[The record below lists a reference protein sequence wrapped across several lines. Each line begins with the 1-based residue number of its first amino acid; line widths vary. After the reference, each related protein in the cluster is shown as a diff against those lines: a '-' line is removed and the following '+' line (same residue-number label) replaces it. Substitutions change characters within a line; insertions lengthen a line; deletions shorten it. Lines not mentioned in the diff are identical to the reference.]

1 MDTKPYKYRVIWADD
16 EVLDIVS
23 DEDREILLEEENVDI
38 IDRVTT
44 GEALQESAYRFQ
56 DVLDAIIVDAN
67 FDARNANA
75 SERTITGLNR
85 AFDLYRHLNGK
96 LKLDIPFYLYTNRTD
111 QFLFENRDEDYIAS
125 INEMFVET
133 GRVFKK
139 SDGYSDLIKQI
150 KQEVDAKSTPLFM
163 FRRTYAREFNAAEL
177 IPGVQ
182 ELLIKGL
189 LFQFD
194 SQENYSDTQYLF
206 NPARMI
212 WESIEDQ
219 CKKQDILPPISQLNS
234 MADFLLGNKVEG
246 YSQTEQIMPRP
257 LAHSLKYF
265 LSITQD
271 GSHKKDDLSLGVVQ
285 YVRETN
291 NVNLYRSILF
301 IAMDLLLWYQEMIGS
316 EKRHLWKAEYILI
329 GEVKLKSVKGDKGY
343 NIKRYYIGNYCLIAH
358 KDEQGRPIPMNE
370 GDIVGIKSNKNCKPN
385 TPEFIGDDGTLV
397 DKATFEYVV
406 IASKE

>member
-85 AFDLYRHLNGK
+85 AFDLYRQLNGK

-150 KQEVDAKSTPLFM
+150 KQEIDAKSTPLFM

-194 SQENYSDTQYLF
+194 TQENYSDTQYLF

-219 CKKQDILPPISQLNS
+219 CKKEDILPPISQLNS

-246 YSQTEQIMPRP
+246 YMPTEQIMPRS
-257 LAHSLKYF
+257 LAHALKYF

-285 YVRETN
+285 YVRDTK
-291 NVNLYRSILF
+291 NVNLYRSILY
-301 IAMDLLLWYQEMIGS
+301 IAMDLLLWYEDCLKN
-316 EKRHLWKAEYILI
+316 EKKLLWKAEYVYVGVVKSTTVKDADGKRFPRFYSGRYSLLPHRDKQGQLIPLHEGDLI
-329 GEVKLKSVKGDKGY
+329 GVTS
-343 NIKRYYIGNYCLIAH
+343 
-358 KDEQGRPIPMNE
+358 EQRCRENNPSYTGE
-370 GDIVGIKSNKNCKPN
+370 
-385 TPEFIGDDGTLV
+385 DGTLV
-397 DKATFEYVV
+397 DKTLMDYVV
-406 IASKE
+406 LEKKE